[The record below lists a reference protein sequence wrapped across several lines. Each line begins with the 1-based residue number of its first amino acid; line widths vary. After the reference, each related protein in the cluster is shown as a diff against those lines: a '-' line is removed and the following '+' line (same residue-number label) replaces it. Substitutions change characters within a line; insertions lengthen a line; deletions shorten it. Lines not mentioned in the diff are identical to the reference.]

1 MKKDVK
7 DIIQK
12 EETHLNNLLEQED
25 LSAFK
30 GMVDELRDTWTKK
43 QMFRTE
49 TEARFSVL
57 QDNRYPTK
65 AAKYWQCVREQ
76 SSYLDNLMSLSFD
89 YRSNEAKIKW
99 LEGKVEKEKDEYK
112 TTKYQIDLDEC
123 RFAKASM
130 EKTARHRMREIKMWS
145 KLKKEFNDGSFNE
158 KDEYKATK
166 YQIDIDECRFAKASM
181 EKVAKH
187 RMREIKMWSGLKKE
201 FNDGSFND
209 KDVNQHQLESYGM
222 QYAEKARQLTENS
235 SDTDKFNVL
244 GQLQSLQ
251 RIRKSGELENSYKE
265 KEQLE
270 QHGKPKV

>member
-12 EETHLNNLLEQED
+12 EETHLNNLLEPSD

-30 GMVDELRDTWTKK
+30 NMVDELRDTWTKK

-76 SSYLDNLMSLSFD
+76 SSYLDNLMTLSFD
-89 YRSNEAKIKW
+89 YRRNEAKIKW
-99 LEGKVEKEKDEYK
+99 LEGKVQKEE
-112 TTKYQIDLDEC
+112 
-123 RFAKASM
+123 
-130 EKTARHRMREIKMWS
+130 
-145 KLKKEFNDGSFNE
+145 
-158 KDEYKATK
+158 DEYKATK
-166 YQIDIDECRFAKASM
+166 YQIDLDEAKFGKASM

-187 RMREIKMWSGLKKE
+187 RMREIKMWSKLKKE

-209 KDVNQHQLESYGM
+209 KDVNQHQLESYGR

-251 RIRKSGELENSYKE
+251 RIRKSGELESSYKE
-265 KEQLE
+265 REQLE

>member
-1 MKKDVK
+1 MTDKKDVK

-12 EETHLNNLLEQED
+12 EETHLNNLLEPQD
-25 LSAFK
+25 LTDFK
-30 GMVDELRDTWTKK
+30 GMVDELRGTWTKK

-76 SSYLDNLMSLSFD
+76 SSYLDNLMTLSFD
-89 YRSNEAKIKW
+89 YRRNEAKIKW
-99 LEGKVEKEKDEYK
+99 LEGKVEKEE
-112 TTKYQIDLDEC
+112 
-123 RFAKASM
+123 
-130 EKTARHRMREIKMWS
+130 
-145 KLKKEFNDGSFNE
+145 
-158 KDEYKATK
+158 DEYKATK
-166 YQIDIDECRFAKASM
+166 YQIDLDECRFAKASM

-187 RMREIKMWSGLKKE
+187 RMREIKMWSKLKKE

-251 RIRKSGELENSYKE
+251 RIKKSGELESSYKE
-265 KEQLE
+265 REQLE

>member
-12 EETHLNNLLEQED
+12 EEVHLNNLLTTDD

-76 SSYLDNLMSLSFD
+76 SSYLDNLMALSFD
-89 YRSNEAKIKW
+89 YRRNDAKITW
-99 LEGKVEKEKDEYK
+99 LENKIDKEQDDYK
-112 TTKYQIDLDEC
+112 RTKYQIDLDEC
-123 RFAKASM
+123 KF
-130 EKTARHRMREIKMWS
+130 
-145 KLKKEFNDGSFNE
+145 G
-158 KDEYKATK
+158 
-166 YQIDIDECRFAKASM
+166 KASM

-187 RMREIKMWSGLKKE
+187 RMREIKMWSKLKKE

-209 KDVNQHQLESYGM
+209 KDVNQHQLESYGL
-222 QYAEKARQLTENS
+222 QYHEKAKTLNQNS
-235 SDTDKFNVL
+235 SEAEVFNVM

-251 RIRKSGELENSYKE
+251 RIKKSGELESSYTETE
-265 KEQLE
+265 KLT

>member
-12 EETHLNNLLEQED
+12 EEPHLTNLLERED
-25 LSAFK
+25 LSSFK

-65 AAKYWQCVREQ
+65 ASKYWQCVREQ

-89 YRSNEAKIKW
+89 YRRNEAKIKW
-99 LEGKVEKEKDEYK
+99 LEGKIEKEKDEYK
-112 TTKYQIDLDEC
+112 LSKYEIDLDEA
-123 RFAKASM
+123 RFGKASM
-130 EKTARHRMREIKMWS
+130 EKT
-145 KLKKEFNDGSFNE
+145 
-158 KDEYKATK
+158 
-166 YQIDIDECRFAKASM
+166 
-181 EKVAKH
+181 AKH
-187 RMREIKMWSGLKKE
+187 RMREIKMWSKLKKE

-222 QYAEKARQLTENS
+222 QYHEKSKTLNQNS
-235 SDTDKFNVL
+235 SEAEIFNVM

-251 RIRKSGELENSYKE
+251 RIKKSGELESSYKK
-265 KEQLE
+265 KEQIT
-270 QHGKPKV
+270 QHGKPKI